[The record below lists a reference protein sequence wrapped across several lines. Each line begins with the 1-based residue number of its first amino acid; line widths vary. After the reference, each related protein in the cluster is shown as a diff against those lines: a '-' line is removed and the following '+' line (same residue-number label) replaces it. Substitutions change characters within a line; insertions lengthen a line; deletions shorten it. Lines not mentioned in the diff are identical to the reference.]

1 MKIRH
6 RKYPFYHTL
15 IEDYAN
21 EYELQMITK
30 EISGY
35 NKLEMRAMKELL
47 GGGSDPHH
55 ENLLL
60 ENKSEAYC
68 VDEMFKDNRS
78 KSHVLQFGRKIF
90 HLGLEKYVKQNP
102 LLGFIPISTRDVT
115 YVQRYQ
121 NGSYYHTHC
130 DRSVLTAVHL
140 IYVQDFKGGQLYFP
154 KHNYMPPLKHNKCI
168 IFSGYENHGV
178 KEIKSDHKGYIRY
191 SINQRL
197 YLAKE

>member
-35 NKLEMRAMKELL
+35 NKLEMRAMQEFL

-55 ENLLL
+55 KHLLQ
-60 ENKSEAYC
+60 ENKSEAYW
-68 VDEMFKDNRS
+68 VDEIFKGNRS
-78 KSHVLQFGRKIF
+78 KSFVLEFGKKIF

-102 LLGFIPISTRDVT
+102 LLGFIPISTEDLT

-140 IYVQDFKGGQLYFP
+140 IYVQDFKGGELYFEDYN
-154 KHNYMPPLKHNKCI
+154 NYSPRLKHNSCI

-178 KEIKSDHKGYIRY
+178 KEIKSQYKGYIRY
-191 SINQRL
+191 SINHRL
-197 YLAKE
+197 YLSK

>member
-30 EISGY
+30 EIGGY
-35 NKLEMRAMKELL
+35 NKLEMRAMKEFL
-47 GGGSDPHH
+47 GGRSDPHH
-55 ENLLL
+55 EHALLD
-60 ENKSEAYC
+60 NKSEAYC
-68 VDEMFKDNRS
+68 ADDIFAGNRS
-78 KSHVLQFGRKIF
+78 KSYVLEFGRKIF

-102 LLGFIPISTRDVT
+102 FLGFIPISTRDVT

-130 DRSVLTAVHL
+130 DSCVVTVVHL

-168 IFSGYENHGV
+168 IFSGYDDHGV
-178 KEIKSDHKGYIRY
+178 KEMKSHYKGYIRY
-191 SINQRL
+191 SLNQRL
-197 YLAKE
+197 YLTS

>member
-1 MKIRH
+1 MRDLSIT
-6 RKYPFYHTL
+6 PSL
-15 IEDYAN
+15 IH
-21 EYELQMITK
+21 QVQ
-30 EISGY
+30 
-35 NKLEMRAMKELL
+35 
-47 GGGSDPHH
+47 
-55 ENLLL
+55 
-60 ENKSEAYC
+60 KSFPSKT
-68 VDEMFKDNRS
+68 VFLTMF
-78 KSHVLQFGRKIF
+78 LF

-102 LLGFIPISTRDVT
+102 LLGFIPLSTEDLT

-140 IYVQDFKGGQLYFP
+140 IYVQDFKGGQLHFP
-154 KHNYMPPLKHNKCI
+154 EHNYTPPLKHNKCI

>member
-6 RKYPFYHTL
+6 RKHPFYHTL

-21 EYELQMITK
+21 EDELQMLTK
-30 EISGY
+30 EINGY
-35 NKLEMRAMKELL
+35 SKLQMRAVQMRV
-47 GGGSDPHH
+47 GGSLDHHH
-55 ENLLL
+55 EQLLL

-102 LLGFIPISTRDVT
+102 FLGFIPLTTEDII
-115 YVQRYQ
+115 YIQRYQ
-121 NGSYYHTHC
+121 NGSHYYTHN
-130 DRSVLTAVHL
+130 DTSLLTAVHL

-168 IFSGYENHGV
+168 IFSGYDDHGV
-178 KEIKSDHKGYIRY
+178 KEMKSHYKGYIRY
-191 SINQRL
+191 SLNQRL
-197 YLAKE
+197 YLTS

>member
-1 MKIRH
+1 
-6 RKYPFYHTL
+6 
-15 IEDYAN
+15 
-21 EYELQMITK
+21 
-30 EISGY
+30 
-35 NKLEMRAMKELL
+35 
-47 GGGSDPHH
+47 
-55 ENLLL
+55 
-60 ENKSEAYC
+60 
-68 VDEMFKDNRS
+68 MFKDNRS

-168 IFSGYENHGV
+168 IFSGYDDHGV
-178 KEIKSDHKGYIRY
+178 KEMKSHYKGYIRY
-191 SINQRL
+191 SLNQRL
-197 YLAKE
+197 YLTS